1 MGAEELLLKEACP
14 CFTGKELSVLL
25 TIGWAKNSG
34 REANEVGQRPMA
46 GHCLQVSALNKL
58 LLARSCNSEASWLRF
73 TLLRF
78 ACVGLKFHLCSH
90 NQGGVAQDP
99 RLTCFPGASFHRVSP
114 VRSPRCAHT

>member
-46 GHCLQVSALNKL
+46 GHCLQVSALNKP
-58 LLARSCNSEASWLRF
+58 LLARSCNSEQCFKQTFISTILQLRGK
-73 TLLRF
+73 L
-78 ACVGLKFHLCSH
+78 A
-90 NQGGVAQDP
+90 
-99 RLTCFPGASFHRVSP
+99 
-114 VRSPRCAHT
+114 